1 MCQDEPSDTESNE
14 DSSAMSASER
24 EHDDEEDIQPLDI
37 EESDFAYG
45 EIIPRRQQSQ
55 STTRA
60 VLSPSPESFQNS
72 LTAIIYGFSD
82 SICKSTF

>member
-1 MCQDEPSDTESNE
+1 MCQEEAADT
-14 DSSAMSASER
+14 DSEEGAAAMSARER